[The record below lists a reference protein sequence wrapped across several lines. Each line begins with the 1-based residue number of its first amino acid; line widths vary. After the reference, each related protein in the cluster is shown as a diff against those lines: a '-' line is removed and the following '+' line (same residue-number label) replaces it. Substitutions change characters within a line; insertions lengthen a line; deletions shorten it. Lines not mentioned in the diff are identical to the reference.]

1 MRLYGLGFRLH
12 PELVEVRGFWGF
24 GFHPGL
30 VEVRGLGF
38 GFHTDLVEVKEGV
51 KYAGCNK

>member
-1 MRLYGLGFRLH
+1 MRF
-12 PELVEVRGFWGF
+12 GFWGF